1 MNRPSPMTFDFIS
14 QTYAMDFSN
23 VVKSVEQEA
32 YDQVEKLNQHIFEKH
47 MSRIK
52 QIMTI
57 AILETQALLDTIYV
71 SDKKF
76 V

>member
-1 MNRPSPMTFDFIS
+1 MTFDFVS